1 MNRSILFPISSIF
14 SFIIISCTIAP
25 PVINITGEKTIIERQ
40 IVGDYREL
48 EKDAWI
54 LSSVKTNIQRK
65 GYTVVIGGDRI
76 LFTAMK
82 IREYHKDKVRDYKDE
97 GAIGETNTGY
107 IQYRSTPRYD
117 RDRDLK
123 EILFRVIQEE
133 NKARKII
140 FKRSLIRSGVKD
152 PGNEEI
158 RSFGMKF
165 AQEQRERAQKSDWI
179 QNESGKWIRKE

>member
-1 MNRSILFPISSIF
+1 MNRSVLFPISFIF
-14 SFIIISCTIAP
+14 SFIIVSCTIAP
-25 PVINITGEKTIIERQ
+25 PVINITGEKTVIERQ

-82 IREYHKDKVRDYKDE
+82 IREYHMDKIRDYKDE
-97 GAIGETNTGY
+97 GAIGEMNTGY
-107 IQYRSTPRYD
+107 VQYRSTLKYD

-123 EILFRVIQEE
+123 ELLFRVINEE
-133 NKARKII
+133 NKARGII

-152 PGNEEI
+152 PDNEEI
-158 RSFGMKF
+158 RSIGMKF
-165 AQEQRERAQKSDWI
+165 AEEQRELAQKNDWI
-179 QNESGKWIRKE
+179 QNESGNWIRKE